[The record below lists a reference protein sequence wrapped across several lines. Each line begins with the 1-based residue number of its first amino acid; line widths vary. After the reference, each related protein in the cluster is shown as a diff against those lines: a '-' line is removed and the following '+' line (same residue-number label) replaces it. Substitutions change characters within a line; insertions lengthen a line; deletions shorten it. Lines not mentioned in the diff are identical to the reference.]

1 MPRPVTASIGI
12 IAFAREDGFF
22 SHSDEYENLV
32 ERDDKLLYAEIEA
45 GEIQFQNI
53 HKPPLSPIK
62 HQIPLKSQKSPMLV
76 A

>member
-32 ERDDKLLYAEIEA
+32 EPADKLLYAEIEV

-53 HKPPLSPIK
+53 NKPLLNPKI
-62 HQIPLKSQKSPMLV
+62 HQIPLQSQKWPMRM